1 MFLYKNEEMPQQKTN
16 TVTQT
21 AGLENQE
28 ILENV
33 KAIFTYFRMTLKNGF
48 HKCSLFVLSA
58 NGWKDQNMDSSFSLK
73 IKA

>member
-33 KAIFTYFRMTLKNGF
+33 KAIFTYFRMTLKMVSINVPYLYYQPMGE
-48 HKCSLFVLSA
+48 
-58 NGWKDQNMDSSFSLK
+58 K
-73 IKA
+73 IKTWTLRFPLK

>member
-1 MFLYKNEEMPQQKTN
+1 MKKMPQQKTN

-48 HKCSLFVLSA
+48 DKCSLFVLSA
-58 NGWKDQNMDSSFSLK
+58 NG
-73 IKA
+73 